1 MLLRVQIM
9 MWDVRNQRNSV
20 VYPFHTQLLS
30 TSLPSSTKKPL
41 RILSIVLHPENSAK
55 LAFLGQMQEG
65 MVVGLLEMRS
75 LAISHLKCISPCD
88 VEESDHTHLMHRIA
102 WQPQSDTVLSGTIHF
117 CGSVYRSC
125 VPYREQQQPA
135 LLCAF

>member
-9 MWDVRNQRNSV
+9 MWDVRNQQNSV

-75 LAISHLKCISPCD
+75 LAISHLKCISPWD